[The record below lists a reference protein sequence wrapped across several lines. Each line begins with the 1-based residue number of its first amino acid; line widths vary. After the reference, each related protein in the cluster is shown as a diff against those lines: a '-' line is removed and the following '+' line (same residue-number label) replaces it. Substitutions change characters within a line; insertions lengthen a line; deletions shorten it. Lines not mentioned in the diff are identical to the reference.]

1 MEVLYVSDT
10 MCPRHLYSYFLIIVI
25 ERNGSIHFI
34 QKIIIWYNMAILC
47 TCTCICRYT
56 ASLYLVQVFLVG
68 AAMWHIYCI
77 HSFLWIDYFF
87 CWQRIVIWTFKGFED
102 RSEKFYGP
110 PWLFICITLHWN
122 CFWNMVVLCSFYKIK
137 DNFKYLLYMLCVY
150 FMTYVGLDQRLR

>member
-1 MEVLYVSDT
+1 MFSHRVAWLQWLAVLYLKLIFFFDSLCESVVDGSS

-47 TCTCICRYT
+47 TCICRYT

-77 HSFLWIDYFF
+77 HSFLWIEFF
-87 CWQRIVIWTFKGFED
+87 FFVYNVLLFEHLQD
-102 RSEKFYGP
+102 FEGRSEKFYGP
-110 PWLFICITLHWN
+110 LDWLL
-122 CFWNMVVLCSFYKIK
+122 V
-137 DNFKYLLYMLCVY
+137 
-150 FMTYVGLDQRLR
+150 

>member
-1 MEVLYVSDT
+1 MAAVIGGALFKAHIFFFDSLCESVVDGSS

-68 AAMWHIYCI
+68 AAM
-77 HSFLWIDYFF
+77 
-87 CWQRIVIWTFKGFED
+87 
-102 RSEKFYGP
+102 
-110 PWLFICITLHWN
+110 
-122 CFWNMVVLCSFYKIK
+122 
-137 DNFKYLLYMLCVY
+137 
-150 FMTYVGLDQRLR
+150 

>member
-1 MEVLYVSDT
+1 MKVLFMEVLYVSDT

-47 TCTCICRYT
+47 TCICRYT

-87 CWQRIVIWTFKGFED
+87 FVDKRIVIWTFTGFRGYVREIL
-102 RSEKFYGP
+102 RAPLTVY
-110 PWLFICITLHWN
+110 LYNITLKL
-122 CFWNMVVLCSFYKIK
+122 FL
-137 DNFKYLLYMLCVY
+137 KYGG
-150 FMTYVGLDQRLR
+150 FMQFVQNKGQF